1 MDPQIL
7 ERMEKALAQVPDGNW
22 EGSLV
27 SAAMVIELMEA
38 CSAALRVNGARH
50 EAALLDNLRRSF
62 LDRRRSRQLQQGGD
76 PAEKEPITPRHLT
89 PQQGRRVPGSG
100 RVIR

>member
-7 ERMEKALAQVPDGNW
+7 ERIERTLAQVPDGSW

-27 SAAMVIELMEA
+27 PAAMVIELLES

-50 EAALLDNLRRSF
+50 EAALLDGLRRNF
-62 LDRRRSRQLQQGGD
+62 LDRRRSQLVQREGD
-76 PAEKEPITPRHLT
+76 PADVEPITPKHLA
-89 PQQGRRVPGSG
+89 PQRGRRVPGSG